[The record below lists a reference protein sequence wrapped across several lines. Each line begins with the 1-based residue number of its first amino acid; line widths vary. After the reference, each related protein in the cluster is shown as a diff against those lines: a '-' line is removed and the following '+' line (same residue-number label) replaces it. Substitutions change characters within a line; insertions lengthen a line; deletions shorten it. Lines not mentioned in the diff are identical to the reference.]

1 MTPPQ
6 RDHEAFDE
14 LAVGWALHALEPED
28 EAAFV
33 RHLPDCP
40 RCSRTVAETEE
51 VMGAMAADLPP
62 AEPSEG
68 LRARLRAAVQQ
79 TEQVRRPAAPA
90 QTGPPPAAGRHREPD
105 TDPALRLP
113 FPADPQS
120 PRPAGRAPARQRAL
134 LFTLAAAVAG
144 VVGLGVWNVTL
155 SSDRDRAVEVAAEQ
169 SAVVEELLRPGARV
183 MAQLSDS
190 DGRPLATVVT
200 RDGDLQVVSQ
210 GLAVNDDTAQTYVLW
225 GVAGGVADG
234 VPVPLGTFD
243 VDRSGLDVDA
253 VVSPPTGAGSFAQ
266 YAVSLEPGRQPP
278 PEPSGVLASGQVTS

>member
-6 RDHEAFDE
+6 RDHETFDE

-68 LRARLRAAVQQ
+68 LRARLRAAVDQ

-90 QTGPPPAAGRHREPD
+90 RTGRPPGEGRHRDAD

-113 FPADPQS
+113 FPAEPPQRS
-120 PRPAGRAPARQRAL
+120 LAGRPPVRQRAL
-134 LFTLAAAVAG
+134 MLTLAAAVAG

-183 MAQLSDS
+183 MAQLSD
-190 DGRPLATVVT
+190 DAGRPLATVVT

-225 GVAGGVADG
+225 GVADG
-234 VPVPLGTFD
+234 APVPLGTFD

-278 PEPSGVLASGQVTS
+278 PAPSGVLAIGQVTS

>member
-28 EAAFV
+28 EAAFT

-90 QTGPPPAAGRHREPD
+90 RTGARPAEGRHREPD
-105 TDPALRLP
+105 TDPGLRLP
-113 FPADPQS
+113 FPADAQDP
-120 PRPAGRAPARQRAL
+120 PLAGRPPARQRAL
-134 LFTLAAAVAG
+134 LLTLAAAVAG

-183 MAQLSDS
+183 MAQLSDT

-225 GVAGGVADG
+225 GVADG
-234 VPVPLGTFD
+234 APVPLGTFD
-243 VDRSGLDVDA
+243 VERSGLDVDA

-278 PEPSGVLASGQVTS
+278 PEPSGVLAIGQVTS